1 MASPPASNPLLA
13 AWTGPH
19 GGVPPFDRVRAE
31 HFEPAFDVA
40 MEEKR
45 RAVAA
50 IVADPSPPTFSS
62 TIEALENA
70 GRTYARVVALYGVWT
85 STMST
90 PEMRAVERTMA
101 PRLAAFVD
109 ETLQN
114 GALFARVAAVFESAD
129 PSLSSE
135 AKRLAWRTHTSFVR
149 AGAKLDEATKSELSA
164 INQRLAVLTTTF
176 SQNVLADEERPALVV
191 TAEAELDGLS
201 DDMKRSAAA
210 AAKRHGHE
218 GQWVIENTRSA
229 IEPFLTEAKR
239 ADLRE
244 RAFQAFVMRGANGD
258 EHDNAKVITEIL
270 ALRRRRAKLLG
281 YATHAHWRLE
291 DAMAKTPE
299 GALGLMKRVW
309 PRAVARVAEEVRDM
323 EALEPGPRAPIRPWD
338 YRHYA
343 EQVRKAKYDLDEGA
357 LKPYLGLDAMREA
370 MFWVAERLFGFAF
383 TETKDVPVAHA
394 DVRVWVVR
402 DKETARERGLWF
414 FDPYARAGKQS
425 GAWMSAY
432 RKQERLAG
440 DVTPIV
446 SNNANVLRPG
456 DPSEPTLLAWT
467 DAVTLFHEFGHALHG
482 LASDVTYPR
491 LAGTNVTRDFVE
503 LPSQLFEHWLATP
516 EVLERFARHHATG
529 EPMPAALV
537 AKIQKAA
544 TFNQGF
550 GTVEYLS
557 AAILDM
563 ELHLAE
569 EVPDP
574 EAFERATLARLG
586 MPASIVMRHRTP
598 HFAHVFSDEAYAAGY
613 YSYLW
618 ADALVADTFEAF
630 VEAGGPYDTAVAAR
644 FRKTILS
651 VGDTVDAAE
660 AYRAFR
666 GRDVDVDALL
676 RKRGFA

>member
-1 MASPPASNPLLA
+1 MASSNPLLA
-13 AWTGPH
+13 LWTGPH

-31 HFEPAFDVA
+31 HFEPAFEVA

-50 IVADPSPPTFSS
+50 IVADPAPPTFAS
-62 TIEALENA
+62 TIEKLESA
-70 GRTYARVVALYGVWT
+70 GRTFARVVALYGVWT

-114 GALFARVAAVFESAD
+114 RALFGRVDAVASAD
-129 PSLSSE
+129 DRSLSPE
-135 AKRLAWRTHTSFVR
+135 AKRLVWRTHTSFVR
-149 AGAKLDEATKSELSA
+149 AGARLDDATKAELSA

-191 TAEAELDGLS
+191 EAEADLDGVS
-201 DDMKRSAAA
+201 DDAKQSAAA
-210 AAKRHGHE
+210 AARRYGHE
-218 GQWVIENTRSA
+218 GKWVIENTRSA
-229 IEPFLTEAKR
+229 IEPFLTYARR

-244 RAFQAFVMRGANGD
+244 RAFKAFVMRGGNGD
-258 EHDNAKVITEIL
+258 EHDNAAVITEIL
-270 ALRRRRAKLLG
+270 ALRRKRANLLG
-281 YATHAHWRLE
+281 YPTHAHWRLE
-291 DAMAKTPE
+291 DSMAKTPE
-299 GALGLMKRVW
+299 GALALMKRVW

-323 EALEPGPRAPIRPWD
+323 TAIAGAPIRPWD

-343 EQVRKAKYDLDEGA
+343 EQVRKAKYDLDEGE
-357 LKPYLGLDAMREA
+357 LKPYLVLDAMREG
-370 MFWVAERLFGFAF
+370 MFWVAERLFGFVF
-383 TETKDVPVAHA
+383 TETKDVPVAHP

-402 DKETARERGLWF
+402 DKDTTRERGLWF

-456 DPSEPTLLAWT
+456 DPSQPTLLGWT
-467 DAVTLFHEFGHALHG
+467 DAVTLFHEFGHAIHG

-491 LAGTNVTRDFVE
+491 LAGTNVARDFVE
-503 LPSQLFEHWLATP
+503 LPSQLFEHWLPTP

-537 AKIQKAA
+537 EKIQKAS

-550 GTVEYLS
+550 GTVEYLA

-569 EVPDP
+569 AVPDP
-574 EAFERATLARLG
+574 EAFERDTLARLG

-630 VEAGGPYDTAVAAR
+630 LEGAGPYDADVAAR
-644 FRKTILS
+644 LRKTILS
-651 VGDTVDAAE
+651 VGDTVDAAA

-676 RKRGFA
+676 RKRGLQASETA